1 MIGAASITLTDVS
14 DGLSMG
20 LSSYSAVVTTEAD
33 GSGGDYSGCLTEI
46 SVKLG
51 TIDLTSEYTFAVK
64 LNGLAGVL
72 SGNVL
77 MITNVVNESGYAILT
92 ATHPTY
98 GVLTAKYSV
107 AKVKKGGHAY
117 VVSVVSDS
125 GNYFK
130 PGQTSYLTLRAIV
143 FCDGKDVT
151 DELQP
156 SSFRWT
162 RKSVIDR
169 AYPNDDAS
177 WNTAHVAGYK
187 QVSITAEDVYA
198 KATFNCSI
206 YI

>member
-1 MIGAASITLTDVS
+1 MIGAASMTLTDIS

-20 LSSYSAVVTTEAD
+20 LSSYSSVVTTEAD
-33 GSGGDYSGCLTEI
+33 GSGGDYSGCITEI

-51 TIDLTSEYTFAVK
+51 TADLTADYVFSVE
-64 LNGLAGVL
+64 LNGLVGAL

-77 MITNVVNESGYAILT
+77 TITNVINETGYAILT
-92 ATHPTY
+92 ATHADY
-98 GVLTAKYSV
+98 GALTAKYSV
-107 AKVKKGGHAY
+107 AKAKKGGHAY
-117 VVSVVSDS
+117 VVSVVSDG

-143 FCDGKDVT
+143 FRDGNEVT

-156 SSFRWT
+156 SCFRWT

-169 AYPNDDAS
+169 AVPNDDAT
-177 WNTAHVAGYK
+177 WNTLHAAGYK